1 MVKII
6 IIMFLVSL
14 SLWGNPTLNIAD
26 SFLKA
31 KDYKKAE
38 AKYSE
43 VLLNNASD
51 KNALYG
57 KAFSLMKQKDYLAA
71 SEFFTQLIKI
81 DSNFKDSVYRLA
93 FVYRKLKKYSYAVKY
108 YKKYV
113 ELNKSASNIP
123 DAYYGL
129 AQTYRYMDDKVNASF
144 YFHKYILTEKR
155 ASETK
160 YVEKAKK
167 RRDKLVS
174 EFNAD
179 EKKRYDLLLGK
190 KEIVK
195 SENKVTVKPDNN
207 VKVTVKP
214 DNNTKIV
221 TVPDNKVKIVTVKPN
236 NKVEVVTVKPDNKVK
251 VVTVPDNKVKVVTKS
266 DNKIEVTNNVKKESE
281 LIIPQN
287 IKANNDSS
295 NNKNLNYMFKK
306 NVDGDKLYL
315 EQKYKEAIEAYRG
328 YLSMPSKRREGLFKT
343 AICYALLKQ
352 YNNSVNLLSQI
363 IIEEQD
369 DKKVKELLTILL
381 SNPIVIQ
388 SMLTQKTQIKNNIA
402 IKGVQKS
409 VMLGNYNQALELL
422 DILIDKID
430 QNSKALLYKL
440 DILRIVDRP
449 KEIDKT
455 IITYLIRYPNDSLVN
470 ERYGDILKA
479 RGEKEKANRYYQKA
493 LSNAKTKAISKKLES
508 KIIN

>member
-93 FVYRKLKKYSYAVKY
+93 FVYRKLKKYSYAIKY

-113 ELNKSASNIP
+113 KLNKSASNIP

-129 AQTYRYMDDKVNASF
+129 AQTYKYMNDKVNASF

-195 SENKVTVKPDNN
+195 PDNKATVKPNNTKVVTVKPDNN
-207 VKVTVKP
+207 AK
-214 DNNTKIV
+214 
-221 TVPDNKVKIVTVKPN
+221 
-236 NKVEVVTVKPDNKVK
+236 VVTVKPDNKVK
-251 VVTVPDNKVKVVTKS
+251 VVTVKPDNKVKIVAVKPDNKVKVVAVT
-266 DNKIEVTNNVKKESE
+266 DNKVKVTNDVKKESE

-287 IKANNDSS
+287 IKTNNDSS
-295 NNKNLNYMFKK
+295 NNKNLKYMFKK

-449 KEIDKT
+449 KEIDKA

-479 RGEKEKANRYYQKA
+479 KGKKEKANRYYQKA
-493 LSNAKTKAISKKLES
+493 LTNAKTKAVSKRLES